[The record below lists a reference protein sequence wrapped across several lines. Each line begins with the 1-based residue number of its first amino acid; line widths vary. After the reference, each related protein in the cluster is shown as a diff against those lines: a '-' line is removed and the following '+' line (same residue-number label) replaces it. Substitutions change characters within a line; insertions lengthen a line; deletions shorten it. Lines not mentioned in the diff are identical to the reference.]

1 MLQIKNIAYR
11 IGERLLFENATLTVP
26 NRHKVG
32 LVGRNGSGKTT
43 LFRLITGEI
52 EPDSGSILFNQR
64 LKIGTVAQEAP
75 SDLKTLLDVVLEADT
90 ERNSLLI
97 ESKTASDPFRIAE
110 IHSRLADI
118 GSHTAP
124 SRAAAILHGLG
135 FDEQTQHQS
144 CSSLSGGWR
153 MRGALAATLFSRPD
167 LLLLDEPTNHLDLES
182 VIWLENH
189 LARWEGTVILISH
202 ERSLLNNTVHEIVHL
217 ESRTLQRYTGGYND
231 FERIR
236 REKVAHQVKSHTKQQ
251 AEIKRINK
259 FVERFRYKATKAR
272 QAQSRLK
279 MLERMQPAASV
290 IEDRT
295 ISFAFPQPDPLPPP
309 LISLD
314 RVQVGY
320 DGIAVLHN
328 LNLRIDMDDRIA
340 LIGPNGNGKST
351 FIRLLAGRLKRLS
364 GELTKSK
371 KLKIGYFAQHQA
383 EELTANLNAF
393 EHLKLLHPN
402 ETENRLRAHLG
413 RFGFEGE
420 QANTKVSNLS
430 GGEKA
435 KLLFCLIT
443 RENPQII
450 LLDEPTNHL
459 DIDAKDALIE
469 ALNEFEGAII
479 LVSHDP
485 YLNRLVADQ
494 LWLVEDGNCQP
505 FEGDLVDYER
515 LLLKKR
521 RANVSKNAT
530 RISSSKGDTNTKR
543 KQLGLT
549 RNKLSSIK
557 RRATEAENKMIQL
570 SKIIKGLEFRLTES
584 ETYKK
589 GGLEAKT
596 IQKELGLTKKALFD
610 EEAAWL
616 DAQETLEAAGL
627 RLK

>member
-124 SRAAAILHGLG
+124 SRAAAILYGLG
-135 FDEQTQHQS
+135 FDEQIQHQS
-144 CSSLSGGWR
+144 CNSLSGGWR
-153 MRGALAATLFSRPD
+153 MRVALAATLFRRPD

-217 ESRTLQRYTGGYND
+217 ESRMLQRYTGGYND

-314 RVQVGY
+314 QVQVGY

-383 EELTANLNAF
+383 EELTANSNAF

-443 RENPQII
+443 KENPQMI

-459 DIDAKDALIE
+459 DI
-469 ALNEFEGAII
+469 
-479 LVSHDP
+479 
-485 YLNRLVADQ
+485 
-494 LWLVEDGNCQP
+494 
-505 FEGDLVDYER
+505 
-515 LLLKKR
+515 
-521 RANVSKNAT
+521 
-530 RISSSKGDTNTKR
+530 
-543 KQLGLT
+543 
-549 RNKLSSIK
+549 
-557 RRATEAENKMIQL
+557 
-570 SKIIKGLEFRLTES
+570 
-584 ETYKK
+584 
-589 GGLEAKT
+589 
-596 IQKELGLTKKALFD
+596 
-610 EEAAWL
+610 
-616 DAQETLEAAGL
+616 
-627 RLK
+627 

>member
-1 MLQIKNIAYR
+1 
-11 IGERLLFENATLTVP
+11 
-26 NRHKVG
+26 
-32 LVGRNGSGKTT
+32 
-43 LFRLITGEI
+43 
-52 EPDSGSILFNQR
+52 
-64 LKIGTVAQEAP
+64 
-75 SDLKTLLDVVLEADT
+75 
-90 ERNSLLI
+90 
-97 ESKTASDPFRIAE
+97 
-110 IHSRLADI
+110 
-118 GSHTAP
+118 
-124 SRAAAILHGLG
+124 
-135 FDEQTQHQS
+135 
-144 CSSLSGGWR
+144 GGWR
-153 MRGALAATLFSRPD
+153 MRVALAATLFRRPD

-202 ERSLLNNTVHEIVHL
+202 ERGLLNNTVQEIVHL
-217 ESRTLQRYTGGYND
+217 ERRMLQRYTGGYDD

-236 REKVAHQVKSHTKQQ
+236 REKVAHQEKSHTKQQ

-290 IEDRT
+290 IEDKK
-295 ISFAFPQPDPLPPP
+295 ISFAFPKPDPLPPP
-309 LISLD
+309 LISLNQ
-314 RVQVGY
+314 VQVGY

-340 LIGPNGNGKST
+340 LLGPNGNGKST

-364 GELTKSK
+364 GEFTKSK

-383 EELTANLNAF
+383 EELTANSTAF
-393 EHLKLLHPN
+393 EHLKLVHPN
-402 ETENRLRAHLG
+402 ETEKRLRAHLG

-485 YLNRLVADQ
+485 HLIRLVADH

-505 FEGDLVDYER
+505 FNGDLVNYEQR
-515 LLLKKR
+515 LLKNR
-521 RANVSKNAT
+521 RAKVSKTAT
-530 RISSSKGDTNTKR
+530 LNSSSKDNTNIKR
-543 KQLGLT
+543 KQPRLT
-549 RNKLSSIK
+549 RNKISTIK
-557 RRATEAENKMIQL
+557 KRATDAENKMIQL
-570 SKIIKGLEFRLTES
+570 SKIIKELEVRLTQS

-596 IQKELGLTKKALFD
+596 IQKELGSTKKALFD
-610 EEAAWL
+610 EEAVWL
-616 DAQETLEAAGL
+616 DAQETLEAADL